1 MRLRMSAGSASYT
14 PYMFANSVS
23 PPSAGTCTA
32 YYTVTQL
39 DIDAG
44 GFTNTATASAN
55 PPTGGPVGGSDS
67 VTVSAVSS
75 PAITID
81 KATAVTSVTAA
92 GEVAWKVHQRY
103 SDGMVSDWVGVAGS
117 RAPAP
122 VTTILP
128 AK

>member
-1 MRLRMSAGSASYT
+1 MDFEHLRTFLAVKAHASFT
-14 PYMFANSVS
+14 RA
-23 PPSAGTCTA
+23 ARA
-32 YYTVTQL
+32 LQL
-39 DIDAG
+39 
-44 GFTNTATASAN
+44 SQ
-55 PPTGGPVGGSDS
+55 S
-67 VTVSAVSS
+67 TVSFQIKAVESS
-75 PAITID
+75 MGRQLLERNREG
-81 KATAVTSVTAA
+81 VRLTAA